1 MLKYYVY
8 SYNADTQSLAVVSLF
23 IIPHAG
29 APSATYST
37 IDPSSSLIISST
49 NMPQNGLQYTIYIAL
64 AVGGALLLVIILVV
78 VIILFACCVIHY
90 KRKKNASK

>member
-23 IIPHAG
+23 IIPYAG

-37 IDPSSSLIISST
+37 IDASSSVIISST
-49 NMPQNGLQYTIYIAL
+49 NMPQNGLQYTIYIASG
-64 AVGGALLLVIILVV
+64 VGGALLLVIILVV
-78 VIILFACCVIHY
+78 IILFACCVIY
-90 KRKKNASK
+90 CKRKKNASK

>member
-29 APSATYST
+29 ASSATYTT
-37 IDPSSSLIISST
+37 IDPSSSLIIRPT
-49 NMPQNGLQYTIYIAL
+49 DMPRPQYTIYIAS
-64 AVGGALLLVIILVV
+64 GGALLLVIILV

-90 KRKKNASK
+90 KRMKNASK